1 MFQYLNLYRE
11 SSGKSESDRI
21 FYGSFPSDSHNRLN
35 LMRVPIEIKATS
47 INENFENFELP
58 ITLYLSRNICMIGS
72 QRLHRRTLINISM

>member
-21 FYGSFPSDSHNRLN
+21 FYRSFPSDSHNRLN

-58 ITLYLSRNICMIGS
+58 ITLYLSRNICS
-72 QRLHRRTLINISM
+72 HDWQSAPSSSDVN